1 MDNKSVEG
9 DSTLARNKQN
19 VLAFYS
25 KAFDDL
31 DGKGALELYTG
42 ATYKQHNPNVSDDK
56 EGFIK
61 HVQWIADEIP
71 HKENFVRAIAEG
83 DLVALHVVHQHV
95 PNDVK
100 VPAGQEPDYMTYSLV
115 SCDIFKCDENG
126 KIIEHWDAM
135 EWPTFPEDAVGPHKK
150 ADGEV
155 IIKDLDKT
163 QENKSLVKSFVE
175 TVLIGGNLDVFSDY
189 FNEGNC
195 IQHNMYMEDGVQGWV
210 DNIKIPAFGREISYK
225 KLHRMVAEGNFVWT
239 QCEVIYSGPQG
250 RGSYTSDHSEE
261 RPNVKEMNTVL
272 FDLFRIEEGKIVEH
286 WDVLYEELPEEAKND
301 NTLFLSVT

>member
-1 MDNKSVEG
+1 MQRVSKGEDTIIE
-9 DSTLARNKQN
+9 RNKKN

-25 KAFDDL
+25 KAFNDL
-31 DGKGALELYTG
+31 DGQGALDLYTG
-42 ATYKQHNPNVSDDK
+42 AVYRQHNPNVEDNK

-100 VPAGQEPDYMTYSLV
+100 TPAGREPDYMTYSLV
-115 SCDIFKCDENG
+115 SCDIFKCDEEG

-135 EWPTFPEDAVGPHKK
+135 EWPTFPQDAIGPHKK

-155 IIKDLDKT
+155 RITDIDKT
-163 QENKSLVKSFVE
+163 EENKSLVKSFVE
-175 TVLIGGNLDVFSDY
+175 KVLIGGNLDLFPDY
-189 FNEGNC
+189 FNKNRC
-195 IQHNMYMEDGVQGWV
+195 IQHNMYMEDGVSGWL
-210 DNIKIPAFGREISYK
+210 DGIQKPTYGRKISYK

-239 QCEVIYSGPQG
+239 QCEVTYSGPQG
-250 RGSYTSDHSEE
+250 RGTYTSEHSAK
-261 RPNVKEMNTVL
+261 RPHVKDLTTVL
-272 FDLFRIEEGKIVEH
+272 FDLFHVDNGKIAEH
-286 WDVLYEELPEEAKND
+286 WDVIYEELPEKAKND